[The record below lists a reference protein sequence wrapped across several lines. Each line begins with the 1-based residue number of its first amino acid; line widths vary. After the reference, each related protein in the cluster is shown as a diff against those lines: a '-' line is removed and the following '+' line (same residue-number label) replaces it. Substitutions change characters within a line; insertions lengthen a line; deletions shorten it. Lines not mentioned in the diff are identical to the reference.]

1 MGKPL
6 LADFGISISELKK
19 NPSAAIRAADGAP
32 VAILNRNTPEA
43 YLVPA
48 DAWEAILDA
57 LPGSVRRGDRGLSSG
72 MVREAD
78 RQEIHGARDRQ
89 TPDDEPRCETVRHEE
104 RVFTLLGSTLLGSCS
119 ISVCVFEVQG

>member
-6 LADFGISISELKK
+6 LADYGISISELKK

-48 DAWEAILDA
+48 EAWEAILDA
-57 LPGSVRRGDRGLSSG
+57 LDDMRLAEI
-72 MVREAD
+72 VRE
-78 RQEIHGARDRQ
+78 REGQEEIEVSI
-89 TPDDEPRCETVRHEE
+89 DD
-104 RVFTLLGSTLLGSCS
+104 L
-119 ISVCVFEVQG
+119 

>member
-6 LADFGISISELKK
+6 LADYGISISELKK

-48 DAWEAILDA
+48 EAWEAIIDA
-57 LPGSVRRGDRGLSSG
+57 LDDMRLAEI
-72 MVREAD
+72 VRE
-78 RQEIHGARDRQ
+78 REGQEEIEVSI
-89 TPDDEPRCETVRHEE
+89 DD
-104 RVFTLLGSTLLGSCS
+104 L
-119 ISVCVFEVQG
+119 

>member
-6 LADFGISISELKK
+6 LADYGISISELKK

-48 DAWEAILDA
+48 EAWEKIMDA
-57 LPGSVRRGDRGLSSG
+57 LDDMVLADIVRSRAGEKGIK
-72 MVREAD
+72 VN
-78 RQEIHGARDRQ
+78 I
-89 TPDDEPRCETVRHEE
+89 DD
-104 RVFTLLGSTLLGSCS
+104 L
-119 ISVCVFEVQG
+119 